1 MNVVR
6 PSAVLAPGSPD
17 IDSPLIGREGNGILL
32 PPVYAMDLFVSCD
45 HDIRGNRPK
54 VGVEAP
60 TLGRPDRYP

>member
-6 PSAVLAPGSPD
+6 PSAVLAPGNPD
-17 IDSPLIGREGNGILL
+17 TDNPLIGREENGILL
-32 PPVYAMDLFVSCD
+32 PLVYAMDLFVSCD

-60 TLGRPDRYP
+60 TLGRLDRYP